1 MIIKNYNQLATT
13 PQREQA
19 LQIISAG
26 IERVLPQ
33 NIIKQAIAYNP
44 AGKSL
49 TVNGDQYDF
58 ASGRLFIIGG
68 GKAAGLMAQALESII
83 SPDDITAGVVTCHN
97 GGAETKKIEI
107 VKASHPLPDI
117 EGVKGVQ
124 QMLALKDQYKIT
136 EKDLVLCLIS
146 GGGSA
151 LMPYPVEGVSLEEKQ
166 VITKD
171 LLRSGASI
179 DEVNIVRKH
188 LSRVKGGQLGQ
199 YFSPTQ
205 VVSLILSDVVG
216 NDLSTIASGP
226 TTPDSTTFADVI
238 EVLEKYNLFNQ
249 APASVVTHLKKGKP
263 ETPSVLPNCHNYI
276 IGDNKL
282 ALEAMK
288 DEATGLGL
296 KSVIVTAEEKGG
308 PDEIIAAHIKE
319 IKTGKYKDT
328 DILLMGGEPTPTL
341 PDNPGEGGRNQ
352 YYAAAALLALQ
363 KDNQNW
369 LVASMATDGSDFMPE
384 IAGGVVDNN
393 SLTDKNITA
402 QDIRQY
408 LKNFDSY
415 NLLTQLDNSLVITG
429 KTGTNVG
436 DLMVWMVW
444 MV

>member
-1 MIIKNYNQLATT
+1 MIIKNYDQLAAT

-33 NIIKQAIAYNP
+33 NIIKQAIAYDP
-44 AGKSL
+44 DQKSL
-49 TVNGDQYDF
+49 AVNGDQYEF
-58 ASGRLFIIGG
+58 SAGRLFVIGG

-83 SPDDITAGVVTCHN
+83 SPDDITAGAVTCHN

-107 VKASHPLPDI
+107 VKARHPLPDE
-117 EGVKGVQ
+117 EGVKGMQ
-124 QMLALKDQYKIT
+124 QMLALKDKYKIT

-205 VVSLILSDVVG
+205 VVSLILSDVIG
-216 NDLSTIASGP
+216 SDLSTIASGP
-226 TTPDSTTFADVI
+226 TTPDPTTFADAI
-238 EVLEKYNLFNQ
+238 QVLEKYNLLER
-249 APASVVTHLKKGKP
+249 APVSVVEHLKKGEP
-263 ETPSVLPNCHNYI
+263 ETPTELPNCHNYI

-288 DEATGLGL
+288 FKAEELGL
-296 KSVIVTAEEKGG
+296 KPIIVTTEEKGE
-308 PDEIIAAHIKE
+308 PDKIITTRIKE
-319 IKTGKYKDT
+319 IESGKYKDAN
-328 DILLMGGEPTPTL
+328 ILLMGGEPTPTL

-363 KDNQNW
+363 KNNQDW
-369 LVASMATDGSDFMPE
+369 LVASVATDGSDFMPE
-384 IAGGVVDNN
+384 IAGGVVDSN
-393 SLTDKNITA
+393 SLVGQKITV
-402 QDIRQY
+402 QDIQSY
-408 LKNFDSY
+408 LVKFDSY
-415 NLLTQLDNSLVITG
+415 NLLKRLNNSLVVTG

-436 DLMVWMVW
+436 DIMIWMF
-444 MV
+444 